1 MKRSAS
7 VISKSAIALGGLMLL
22 LLFFVLIRGQKPQDL
37 GGKPPAEAVAGAE
50 KAAVAPPAS
59 LSGSG
64 GGGKPSE
71 ALEAGQNDGQ
81 HNSRGGAHPV
91 AAKMDDRY
99 AKAPVLAE
107 REEKAEF
114 GGRPVIRRLR
124 LVRDDTFKYPLLRV
138 EDDFIEEGGVRELV
152 NQTAMVADH
161 VMVTVKDAK
170 TNGAALEEQLK
181 ALGATVRRKMPA
193 SGVWLVA
200 YPDPDLDTVTRARE
214 ALGRLEG
221 LIRYTDMDF
230 IAHASV
236 VPNDTSF
243 GNLWGMH
250 NTGQAGGTV
259 DADIDAPEAW
269 DMHTGSATVKVG
281 VIDTG
286 IDHTHPD
293 LAANMWTNP
302 NEIAGNGIDDDGNGF
317 IDDTLGWDFVN
328 NDNNAM
334 DDQYHGTHCAGT
346 IGGAGN
352 NGQGV
357 AGVCWTV
364 SLIPLKF
371 LNSGGSG
378 AISDAAEAVA
388 YGTSIGVHL
397 TSNSWGGGG
406 YNQAFKDALDASHA
420 AGILFVA
427 AAGNSNSNN
436 DLGGFYPSNYDSPC
450 VVAVASTTRTDDK
463 SSFSS
468 YGLTTVDLGA
478 PGSEIYSAQPA
489 GLYQNLS
496 GTSMATPHVS
506 GACALLKAFKPS
518 LTHLEIK
525 DVIMASVDVTPA
537 MTGITV
543 TGGRLNVHKALLMLD
558 DLTVS
563 PSVILAAKG
572 PAGGPFTPTLQ
583 TYTLTNT
590 DATTP
595 LSWTAAPGASWISI
609 SPAEGTLAAG
619 ASTTVSLT
627 FNDAVNAL
635 PAAVHAGSAVFTNT
649 TSGVSFTRGVSLA
662 VGQVDHFTE
671 LFTSNNDTD
680 NQSWLF
686 TPDGSDSFYSVLR
699 STGVTT
705 FPTDPTGGTN
715 LTLFDND
722 LATVTPSGGQTVSL
736 YGTPYSSFFVGSNGN
751 LMFGT
756 SDTISAESLVN
767 HFARPRVSA
776 LFDDLNPASGGGT
789 VSWRQLGDR
798 VVVTYQGI
806 PQAAGTD
813 SNNFQI
819 ELFTDGR
826 IRITCLG
833 IAATDGLIG
842 LSRGLGL
849 PGGFVSSDFN
859 SYPTTP
865 PPPVLRVTVPGSV
878 TEGAGVLAGQ
888 GTVTLPAAAV
898 ADTVV
903 SLSSSN
909 PGEATVPASV
919 TVLSGQTS
927 AIFDVTVI
935 DDAVL
940 DGTRVAVISA
950 SSAGYASAGGAMAVQ
965 DNDGTAVIT
974 LTAPASAAEGVGSV
988 QGTVSLSITPTVAVT
1003 VGLSSSDPTAVLVPG
1018 GVVIPAGQS
1027 SATFAIQ
1034 IVNDTKIDGLQ
1045 SATISASVAGWTG
1058 DTADMDVLDNENT
1071 NLAISLPA
1079 TVTEGGTGT
1088 ATVSISGTLPAPLVV
1103 TPVSDTTARLTV
1115 PATVTI
1121 PAGSTSATF
1130 TLTAPNNT
1138 LTDGS
1143 AIVNVAVGA
1152 SGFTGANA
1160 NTTVL
1165 DNDLHHFVWN
1175 AIGTTQTRGVPFSVT
1190 ITAKDVNEVT
1200 IASYTSPATLSAAG
1214 TGGALTITPT
1224 TTGAFASGVWTGNVT
1239 VNTFDPAAVLTA
1251 TNAGKTGASNA
1262 FNVTIGSLASFAWD
1276 TQASRNRGANVDA
1289 TVTAR
1294 DAGGNTVT
1302 SYSGT
1307 ANLSGYVANA
1317 AHPGIV
1323 ITEVNPDTPDA
1334 VEFTNIGG
1342 STVNIGGWTLHFYDY
1357 DTGGTSSKSMTIPA
1371 GASCAPG
1378 QIFRVTEYG
1387 TAPGTF
1393 PNFNAGVNFNWVA
1406 GSGSL
1411 IAVLVRD
1418 ASGNLVDFMCAAGL
1432 QASAI
1437 TSPVTIPAEQWTGD
1451 AITASSNSLHTYLR
1465 TGGVDS
1471 QTAAD
1476 WTKNTNSIGT
1486 VNSGLVLPF
1495 PASVFPVT
1503 ITPTASGSFAAGVWS
1518 GSMTVL
1524 QTASQ
1529 MRFRAESG
1537 TSSGVSNPF
1546 DVTGTM
1552 NLTLPPSAAEG
1563 DAPVTATLSVSH
1575 PPAGPLVFT
1584 LSSSDP
1590 TAATVPATVT
1600 LPAGQT
1606 SVTFPVAIVDDT
1618 AIDGSQVTTIT
1629 AQLPGWVNATGSLS
1643 VLDNETLSLALFL
1656 PGTIT
1661 EGSTVTG
1668 TVSASGAVAADL
1680 VVTLSSDTV
1689 SRLTVPA
1696 TVTIASGTSS
1706 TTFNAV
1712 AVENSLSDGSASVSV
1727 SASAAGYAGAGSTV
1741 SVRDNDVHHFGF
1753 AAISSP
1759 QTKGVP
1765 FNVSVTAYDLANN
1778 VLTSYSGA
1786 PALTA
1791 AGTGGGVAISPTN
1804 VNGFINGVW
1813 SGQVTAFNT
1822 DTSVVLSVNDGV
1834 GHAGD
1839 SAAFDVVNPTSVLTV
1854 VEPMTPQTLQPGQS
1868 PRAQLVVGP
1877 DGAMYGTTV
1886 SGGASNQGAIFKI
1899 TTAGVVTTLANFY
1912 GYNGMAPNAG
1922 LILASDGNFYGTTT
1936 SGGANNLG
1944 TVFRMTPS
1952 GTLTT
1957 LAHLTTATGT
1967 APRAPL
1973 IQALDGHFYGTTSAN
1988 GTGSGTIF
1996 RMTSSGVITVLV
2008 NFSGTSGSFLGSS
2021 CQAGLIQA
2029 ADGNLYGVTST
2040 GGNGGGFGTIFK
2052 VTTSGTFTS
2061 LKSFTG
2067 TTGATLGSAPLAAL
2081 VQASDGALYGTTNV
2095 GGAGNFGTVFKVTT
2109 AGTFTSLLSF
2119 TGTTGANLG
2128 TNPQSALVQWAT
2140 DGALYGMT
2148 NTGGT
2153 NNVGTLFKVTTAGVL
2168 TTIRSLSS
2176 TADGASPFGAFT
2188 LHSDGS
2194 FYATCNGG
2202 GSSQVRGSVI
2212 KLTPSTGT
2220 PVFSRIY
2227 SFFISPP
2234 MFRNT
2239 ILGSD
2244 DNFYAGQSFGAAGL
2258 GALVKMTP
2266 AGTLSQLTSFT
2277 SNHFAGPYL
2286 LQGSDGNLYGSMPT
2300 ETSFGQ
2306 IFQIDPSGTK
2316 TVLATLTSTT
2326 GLFPGSTIIHGMI
2339 QASDSDLFGVTSS
2352 GGTGGGNGTVFKITT
2367 GGIFTSLVSFTGTTG
2382 AVPGASPQTRLVED
2396 GSGDLWGT
2404 TQNGGTGG
2412 FGTVFKISKSG
2423 TFTNLVQFT
2432 GTTGA
2437 YLGSSPNSNLLLAS
2451 DGNFYGTTTGG
2462 GTGSGTVYRVAPD
2475 GTFTSLVTFTGSG
2488 GAFPGSTPSTSL
2500 VQGSD
2505 GHLYGTT
2512 TGGGTGSGTVYRV
2525 ALPSGTFTS
2534 LVQFTGNAGA
2544 SPGATPHATLREA
2557 PDGYFYGTTSSGG
2570 FFGLG
2575 TVFRVNASGSF
2586 QSLYAFG
2593 TNNDGGSP
2601 NLNGSSSFS
2610 DALRL
2615 LIGADGYLY
2624 GGNGSTIFR
2633 VHQQPAIQAV
2643 SVSGLAATSATL
2655 NGTVLPN
2662 QDAASVYFQYG
2673 LSSSFGS
2680 QTAPQNIAAGSV
2692 PVAVNAGL
2700 TGLQSGAVY
2709 FWRMVT
2715 VTSQGTFYS
2724 AVQSFATPGAPL
2736 AITGSWVNAGQTSIT
2751 LDGTVNPLGS
2761 SADWYFEYGTTT
2773 AYGSQTAT
2781 QNAGGGVTNVAVNS
2795 TITGLLP
2802 GTTYHVRLV
2811 ATNAT
2816 GTTQGDAQVITTLP
2830 VSTTVLQPQAQ
2841 FINTGTAPLAGLY
2854 KAPDGQLYGTTN
2866 SGGTYGSAGTVFR
2879 VTQGGSLTTLA
2890 NLYSTGNGFG
2900 GGSAPQSRLV
2910 QAGDGNF
2917 YGTTN
2922 DGGTT
2927 SNYGTVFRL
2936 TPDGQMTVLVRFNS
2950 TNIPRGADPSCGL
2963 TLGPDGSLYGVTQNG
2978 GSSSSGTVFKVT
2990 TSGVFTTLVNFT
3002 GSSGTAL
3009 GSSPRASLVLA
3020 NDGNFY
3026 GTTAT
3031 GGTGGFGTIFRL
3043 TPAGALTTLVQFTGT
3058 TGTFPG
3064 AIPTASLVQ
3073 GADGHLYGSTTT
3085 GGANNIGTV
3094 FRVTLGAGFTSLV
3107 SFSGTT
3113 GSALGSSPK
3122 GALVQLADGTLYG
3135 TTQTGGANNLGTVF
3149 SITPEG
3155 LLTTLISFTGS
3166 TGTLL
3171 GSSPQGELV
3180 EGSDGALY
3188 GTTSASGLNNNG
3200 TIFKITPQ
3208 GLFTTLVNLSAAPN
3222 LGRLAQ
3228 GGDGRFFGAM
3238 VGGGGALGV
3247 GTLQAGLPGE
3257 APARLA
3263 TLNPVSGTTALNA
3276 RAGLL
3281 AGPDGNFYGTTAAGG
3296 AINLGSVFKLTPAGV
3311 LTTLI
3316 SFTGNSGA
3324 NPGSGPQ
3331 APLILGADGNYLG
3344 TTSTGGTGGLGTVFR
3359 MTPAG
3364 VQTTLINFTGTTGA
3378 NLGSSPQAPLLL
3390 ASDGNYYGTT
3400 TAGGSTG
3407 FGTFFRLTP
3416 AGGLTTLATFSG
3428 TLGTTLGSSP
3438 SGLLV
3443 QGADGAIYGTTNAGG
3458 LSSVGTVFRITTAG
3472 GLTTLASFTGNTGD
3486 QPGSGPVG
3494 GLQAAPDGCFYGVTS
3509 AGGAYGL
3516 GTVFRVAP
3524 DGSVTSLYAFSGR
3537 QDGVSPA
3544 QGLALGADGYLYGGN
3559 GTTFF
3564 RLRQPPVVLA
3574 SPAGLITESTATLNG
3589 SITGE
3594 THSGTVQFE
3603 YGETSAYG
3611 NSTPAVN
3618 FSSGTAAETVF
3629 APLVDLQPYQTYHY
3643 RLVATTAAG
3652 VFASPNR
3659 TFTTSSNATFD
3670 TPDDVPV
3677 VSDGFDASGRP
3688 LSLTL
3693 GFAPTQGAVLTL
3705 VNNTG
3710 FTPVRG
3716 AFGGLPEGGTVSVS
3730 FGGQSYLFQ
3739 ITYAGGDGNDITLE
3753 LVTQS
3758 IIFPPI
3764 PAKRTTDAPF
3774 ALNATASSGL
3784 PVSYEITAGA
3794 ASATLSGNTVTLTGT
3809 PGTVTIRASQ
3819 TGDGSA
3825 YGPAKPVTQTFVAL
3839 STPAYTQISSSKGP
3853 SSVIALRADGTLWAW
3868 GENIDGQL
3876 GLGNTST
3883 QWVPVQV
3890 GTATDWVQVSN
3901 GGYHSV
3907 AVRSNGTLW
3916 AAGDNFYGQ
3925 IGDGTTTDRTSF
3937 VQIGTATDWQMAVAG
3952 LYHSLAIKTD
3962 GTLWAWG
3969 RNGDGQLGQGTTG
3982 TTANSSPLQVG
3993 TLNTWSAVAAGA
4005 YHSLARRQ
4013 DGTFWA
4019 FGDNGSGQIGNGS
4032 TTDATSPV
4040 QITAMANC
4048 TNFTAGYYFSAA
4060 IRADGT
4066 LWAWG
4071 SNAYG
4076 QIGDGTL
4083 LNRTSPV
4090 QVGSAT
4096 NWQQVRAGADHVLAV
4111 RTGGTLWAW
4120 GRNLNGQ
4127 LGQGYN
4133 QTTIAGNVPVQ
4144 VGAADGWQ
4152 IIAPGQSANVAMK
4165 ADGTLWSWGD
4175 NSSGQLGYRG
4185 HLLKPVAVQFGPVAD
4200 AAVGDGHGVIMRPDG
4215 TLWTFGNN
4223 GNGQLGNGLSDS
4235 AQRPVPFQPQPG
4247 TQWLSM
4253 AAGGFHTAAVR
4264 TDGTL
4269 WTWGYNFYGQLGDGT
4284 TDQRNAPVQVGNGTT
4299 WLKVSTGRYHT
4310 IAMRADGT
4318 LWAWGYNFDGQMGNG
4333 VASSANQLLPAQV
4346 GTAADW
4352 ADVVSGAY
4360 HILAR
4365 KQDGTLWAWG
4375 YNFYGQLGDGT
4386 TTSRFTPVQIGT
4398 TTTWAKV
4405 SAGGYHNIATR
4416 TDGTLWVWGRN
4427 SSGQLGDGSFTNRTA
4442 PVQLAPGTYWQE
4454 VNAGL
4459 LHTVAIRADRTLW
4472 SWGYNFYGQLGDGG
4486 TSSRNT
4492 PFQLGT
4498 ADGWGRAFA
4507 SNYSTLVSSSDGSLW
4522 SCGFGPRGGIGLA
4535 WRDAFTPGLVLP
4547 GLAPVQT
4554 VDFPVPGD
4562 TPVGDAVVLGATSSS
4577 GLPVSY
4583 IVDGPAT
4590 LNGSRVTVTGP
4601 GVITLYAWQPGD
4613 DYHQSSQM
4621 VVRYLNAP
4629 APVVT
4634 TLAATAIGTTT
4645 ATLNGIVNPN
4655 GTLTSASFQHGVTN
4669 AYGTTTAVTL
4679 APAYGSTAQ
4688 NVSVTLTGLLPGTTY
4703 HFRLTGTNPGG
4714 DTNGASLTFSTIST
4728 DATLSGLSVSPG
4740 AVYPAFAS
4748 TTFNITAG
4756 VPNAATSFTVTPV
4769 TSHPTAS
4776 VMVNGTPVAS
4786 GAASDPIAFPGAT
4799 ATVNLL
4805 VTAGD
4810 GTTTQ
4815 AYTIA
4820 VSRYAPFG
4828 EWSSGSGMT
4837 GGNTGPTDDYDG
4849 DGISN
4854 LLEYAL
4860 GASPTT
4866 ATNSLLPATTS
4877 ATNPSDGEH
4886 YLTISYRRRMIPGTL
4901 TYQLQRSTTLASWED
4916 IPGVSLE
4923 QIGPPAPTGDGI
4935 TEVVTFRVHPS
4946 MEDST
4951 TPGFI
4956 RLRVTDN

>member
-1 MKRSAS
+1 MKSSAS
-7 VISKSAIALGGLMLL
+7 ALLKFAVTLCGLMLL
-22 LLFFVLIRGQKPQDL
+22 LLIVVLFRAHESRDEKDTPSTASHEKT
-37 GGKPPAEAVAGAE
+37 GKTVAALPAPVASMDGGAE
-50 KAAVAPPAS
+50 PPQES
-59 LSGSG
+59 
-64 GGGKPSE
+64 
-71 ALEAGQNDGQ
+71 
-81 HNSRGGAHPV
+81 V
-91 AAKMDDRY
+91 AAGDNEGAPKNGHPATAKVEDRY
-99 AKAPVLAE
+99 ATAVVLDE

-114 GGRPVIRRLR
+114 AGRPVIRRLR
-124 LVRDDTFKYPLLRV
+124 LVRDDSFKYPLLRV
-138 EDDFIEEGGVRELV
+138 EDDFSEESGARVLV

-181 ALGATVRRKMPA
+181 SLGASVRRKMPA

-200 YPDPDLDTVTRARE
+200 YPDPNLDTVTQARE
-214 ALGRLEG
+214 ALGKMASLV
-221 LIRYTDMDF
+221 RYTDPDY

-236 VPNDTSF
+236 IPNDSSF

-250 NTGQAGGTV
+250 NTGQSAGTA

-269 DMHTGSATVKVG
+269 DMHTGSAAVKVG

-302 NEIAGNGIDDDGNGF
+302 NEVAGNGIDDDGNGYV
-317 IDDTLGWDFVN
+317 DDVRGWDFVN
-328 NDNNAM
+328 NDNIAM
-334 DDQYHGTHCAGT
+334 DDNNHGTHCAGT

-371 LNSGGSG
+371 LNAGGSG
-378 AISDAAEAVA
+378 ATSDAVEAVA
-388 YGTSIGVHL
+388 YGNLIGLHM

-406 YNQAFKDALDASHA
+406 FNQALKDQIDAAHT

-436 DLGGFYPSNYDSPC
+436 DVVQNYPSNYDSPC
-450 VVAVASTTRTDDK
+450 VLAVASTTRTDGK

-468 YGLTTVDLGA
+468 YGLTTVELGA
-478 PGSEIYSAQPA
+478 PGSDIYSTVPGGGYASF
-489 GLYQNLS
+489 S

-506 GACALLKAFKPS
+506 GACALLKASKPS
-518 LTHLEIK
+518 LTHMEIK

-563 PSVILAAKG
+563 PSVIMVAKG
-572 PAGGPFTPTLQ
+572 SVGGPFTPTLQ

-595 LSWTAAPGASWISI
+595 LNWTAAPGAPWISV

-619 ASTTVSLT
+619 ASTTVSLA

-635 PAAVHAGSAVFTNT
+635 PAATHAGSAIFTNT
-649 TSGVSFTRGVSLA
+649 TSGVSITRGVSLA

-699 STGVTT
+699 TAGVTT
-705 FPTDPTGGTN
+705 FPTDPTAGTN
-715 LTLFDND
+715 LTLSDDSFSE
-722 LATVTPSGGQTVSL
+722 VTPGGGRVISL
-736 YGTPYSSFFVGSNGN
+736 YGVDYPSFFVSSNGN
-751 LMFGT
+751 LTFGT
-756 SDTISAESLVN
+756 SDSLLSESLEN
-767 HFARPRVSA
+767 HFLRPRIAA
-776 LFDDLNPASGGGT
+776 LFDDLNPATGGGR
-789 VSWRQLGDR
+789 VSWLPLADR
-798 VVVTYQGI
+798 VAVTYENI
-806 PQAAGTD
+806 PQYSGTD
-813 SNNFQI
+813 SNSFQI

-842 LSRGLGL
+842 LSRGLGV
-849 PGGFVSSDFN
+849 PSGFVSSDFN

-888 GTVTLPAAAV
+888 GTVTLPAAAT

-903 SLSSSN
+903 TLSSSN
-909 PGEATVPASV
+909 LGELTVPASV

-927 AIFDVTVI
+927 ATFDLTVI
-935 DDAVL
+935 DDALL

-950 SSAGYASAGGAMAVQ
+950 NSSGYVSAGGAVAVQ

-974 LTAPASAAEGVGSV
+974 LTAPASVTEGVGTV
-988 QGTVSLSITPTVAVT
+988 QGTVSLSFTPTVAVT
-1003 VGLSSSDPTAVLVPG
+1003 VGISSSDPTAVTVPG
-1018 GVVIPAGQS
+1018 GVVIPAGQNS
-1027 SATFAIQ
+1027 TAFAIEV
-1034 IVNDTKIDGLQ
+1034 VNDTKIDGLQ
-1045 SATISASVAGWTG
+1045 SATITASVAGWTG
-1058 DTADMDVLDNENT
+1058 GTADVAVLDNETT
-1071 NLAISLPA
+1071 NLAITLPA
-1079 TVTEGGTGT
+1079 TVTEGASGT

-1103 TPVSDTTARLTV
+1103 TPVSDTTTRLTV

-1143 AIVNVAVGA
+1143 AIVNVAVSA
-1152 SGFTGANA
+1152 AGFTGTNA

-1175 AIGTTQTRGVPFSVT
+1175 TIAATQTRGVPFSVT

-1214 TGGALTITPT
+1214 TGGALTMTPT
-1224 TTGAFASGVWTGNVT
+1224 TTGAFTSGVWTGNVT
-1239 VNTFDPAAVLTA
+1239 VNTFDPAVVLTA
-1251 TNAGKTGASNA
+1251 TNAGKTGVSNT
-1262 FNVTIGSLASFAWD
+1262 FNVTTGSLASFTWD
-1276 TQASRNRGANVDA
+1276 TQAGRIRGANVNA

-1294 DAGGNTVT
+1294 DLGGNTVT
-1302 SYSGT
+1302 GFNGT
-1307 ANLSGYVANA
+1307 ASLSGYIPNP

-1323 ITEVNPDTPDA
+1323 ITELNPDTPDA
-1334 VEFTNIGG
+1334 VEFTNVSGG
-1342 STVNIGGWTLHFYDY
+1342 SVNIGGWTLHFYDF
-1357 DTGGTSSKSMTIPA
+1357 DTGGTSSKSITIPA
-1371 GASCAPG
+1371 GTSCAPG
-1378 QIFRVTEYG
+1378 QVFRVTEFG

-1393 PNFNAGVNFNWVA
+1393 PNLNAGVNLNWTSAA
-1406 GSGSL
+1406 GSPT
-1411 IAVLVRD
+1411 AVLVRD
-1418 ASGNLVDFMCAAGL
+1418 SSGNLVDFMCAAGL

-1437 TSPVTIPAEQWTGD
+1437 TSPVTIPAEHWSGA
-1451 AITASSNSLHTYLR
+1451 AITAPSNSLHTYLR
-1465 TGGVDS
+1465 TGGVDT

-1476 WTKNTNSIGT
+1476 WARNTNSMGT
-1486 VNSGLVLPF
+1486 LNSGLVLPF
-1495 PASVFPVT
+1495 PATVFPVT
-1503 ITPTASGSFAAGVWS
+1503 ITPLATSSFTAGVWS

-1529 MRFRAESG
+1529 MRFRADSG
-1537 TSSGVSNPF
+1537 TSTGVSNPF
-1546 DVTGTM
+1546 DVTGT
-1552 NLTLPPSAAEG
+1552 LSLGLPPSAAEG
-1563 DAPVTATLSVSH
+1563 DAPVTATLAVSH
-1575 PPAGPLVFT
+1575 APAGPLVFT

-1600 LPAGQT
+1600 LPAGET
-1606 SVTFPVAIVDDT
+1606 SVTFPVTIVDDT
-1618 AIDGSQVTTIT
+1618 AIDGTQATTVT
-1629 AQLPGWVNATGSLS
+1629 AQLPGWTNATASLS

-1656 PGTIT
+1656 PVVIT

-1668 TVSASGAVAADL
+1668 TVSASGAVASDL
-1680 VVTLSSDTV
+1680 VVTLTSDSV

-1706 TTFNAV
+1706 TTFNVV
-1712 AVENSLSDGSASVSV
+1712 AVENALSDGSASVTV
-1727 SASAAGYAGAGSTV
+1727 SAGAAGYAGAGSTV

-1753 AAISSP
+1753 AAVPSP

-1765 FNVSVTAYDLANN
+1765 FSVSVTAYDLANN

-1786 PALTA
+1786 PALVA
-1791 AGTGGGVAISPTN
+1791 AGAGGGVAISPTN
-1804 VNGFINGVW
+1804 VNGFVNGVW
-1813 SGQVTAFNT
+1813 TGQVTAFNT
-1822 DTSVVLSVNDGV
+1822 DTGVVLSVNDGL

-1839 SAAFDVVNPTSVLTV
+1839 SDAFDVMNPTSVLTV
-1854 VEPMTPQTLQPGQS
+1854 VEPMTPQTLQPGQN

-1877 DGAMYGTTV
+1877 DGALYGTTV
-1886 SGGASNQGAIFKI
+1886 SGGASNQGSIFKI

-1922 LILASDGNFYGTTT
+1922 LILASDGHFYGTTT

-1957 LAHLTTATGT
+1957 LAHLTTATGG

-1973 IQALDGHFYGTTSAN
+1973 MQALDGHFYGTTSAN
-1988 GTGSGTIF
+1988 GNGSGTIF

-2040 GGNGGGFGTIFK
+2040 GGNGGGFGTIFR

-2061 LKSFTG
+2061 LRSFTG

-2095 GGAGNFGTVFKVTT
+2095 GGTGNFGTIFKITT
-2109 AGTFTSLLSF
+2109 AGTFTNLLSF

-2148 NTGGT
+2148 VSGGV
-2153 NNVGTLFKVTTAGVL
+2153 NNNGTLFKVTTAGAL
-2168 TTIRSLSS
+2168 TTVRSLSS
-2176 TADGASPFGAFT
+2176 TADGANPYGALT

-2194 FYATCNGG
+2194 FYATCNTG
-2202 GSSQVRGSVI
+2202 GSSQSRGAVI

-2220 PVFSRIY
+2220 NTFSRIY
-2227 SFFISPP
+2227 SFFISPQLY
-2234 MFRNT
+2234 RNM
-2239 ILGSD
+2239 ILAGD
-2244 DNFYAGQSFGAAGL
+2244 DNFYAGQANGAAGL
-2258 GALVKMTP
+2258 GSLVKATQAGVVSQMT
-2266 AGTLSQLTSFT
+2266 AFT
-2277 SNHFAGPYL
+2277 SNNFGGPYVL
-2286 LQGSDGNLYGSMPT
+2286 EGADGDLYGSMPT
-2300 ETSFGQ
+2300 EGGSGQ
-2306 IFQIDPSGTK
+2306 IFRMTKSGTK
-2316 TVLATLTSTT
+2316 TTLADLTGTS
-2326 GLFPGSTIIHGMI
+2326 GAAVGSTVIHGMI
-2339 QASDSDLFGVTSS
+2339 QASDGNLYGVTSG
-2352 GGTGGGNGTVFKITT
+2352 GGTGGGFGTMFQVTPA
-2367 GGIFTSLVSFTGTTG
+2367 GVFTSLVSFTGNSG
-2382 AVPGASPQTRLVED
+2382 ANPGNSPQTRLVED
-2396 GSGDLWGT
+2396 SNGDLWGT
-2404 TQNGGTGG
+2404 TASGGSFGI
-2412 FGTVFKISKSG
+2412 GTVFKVSKSG
-2423 TFTNLVQFT
+2423 AFTSLVQFT
-2432 GTTGA
+2432 GSTGA
-2437 YLGSSPNSNLLLAS
+2437 FPGANPNSNLLLAS
-2451 DGNFYGTTTGG
+2451 DGNFYGTTNGG
-2462 GTGSGTVYRVAPD
+2462 GTGGLGTVFRVTPD
-2475 GTFTSLVTFTGSG
+2475 GTFTSLVSFTGSG
-2488 GAFPGSTPSTSL
+2488 GAFPGTTPSSRL
-2500 VQGSD
+2500 VQGTD

-2525 ALPSGTFTS
+2525 ALPSGAFTS
-2534 LVQFTGNAGA
+2534 LVQFSGNT
-2544 SPGATPHATLREA
+2544 GATPGGSPHATLLQA
-2557 PDGYFYGTTSSGG
+2557 ADGYFYGTTTFGG
-2570 FFGLG
+2570 FYGLG
-2575 TVFRVNASGSF
+2575 TVFRVNASGAF

-2601 NLNGSSSFS
+2601 NINGSSSFS
-2610 DALRL
+2610 DSFRL
-2615 LIGADGYLY
+2615 LTGPDGYLY
-2624 GGNGSTIFR
+2624 GANASTIFR

-2643 SVSGLAATSATL
+2643 SVSGVDPTSATL
-2655 NGTVLPN
+2655 NGIVLPN
-2662 QDAASVYFQYG
+2662 QDAAGVYFQYG

-2680 QTAPQNIAAGSV
+2680 QTVPQNIAAGTE
-2692 PVAVNAGL
+2692 PVAVNAAL

-2709 FWRMVT
+2709 YWRMVT
-2715 VTSQGTFYS
+2715 VTSQGAFYS

-2736 AITGSWVNAGQTSIT
+2736 AITGSWVTAGQTSIT

-2761 SADWYFEYGTTT
+2761 STDWYFEYGTTT
-2773 AYGSQTAT
+2773 AYGSQTVT
-2781 QNAGGGVTNVAVNS
+2781 QNAGAGIANVLVNS

-2802 GTTYHVRLV
+2802 GTTYQVRLV

-2816 GTTQGDAQVITTLP
+2816 GTSFGDAQAITTLP
-2830 VSTTVLQPQAQ
+2830 VSTAVLQPQAQ

-2854 KAPDGQLYGTTN
+2854 KAPDGQIYGTTN

-2879 VTQGGSLTTLA
+2879 VSQGGSLTTVA

-2927 SNYGTVFRL
+2927 SNFGTVFRL
-2936 TPDGQMTVLVRFNS
+2936 TPDGQVTVLVRFNS
-2950 TNIPRGADPSCGL
+2950 TGTPRGADPSCGL
-2963 TLGPDGSLYGVTQNG
+2963 TLGPDGSLYGVTQGG
-2978 GSSSSGTVFKVT
+2978 GSSSLGTVFKVT
-2990 TSGVFTTLVNFT
+2990 TSGVLSTLVNFT
-3002 GSSGTAL
+3002 GTTGTAL

-3020 NDGNFY
+3020 SDGNFY

-3031 GGTGGFGTIFRL
+3031 GGSGGFGTIFRL

-3058 TGTFPG
+3058 AGTFPG
-3064 AIPTASLVQ
+3064 ATPTASLIQ
-3073 GADGHLYGSTTT
+3073 GADGHLYGTTAT
-3085 GGANNIGTV
+3085 GGANNFGTV
-3094 FRVTLGAGFTSLV
+3094 FQVTLGAGFTSLV

-3122 GALVQLADGTLYG
+3122 GALAQLADGTLYG
-3135 TTQTGGANNLGTVF
+3135 TTQTGGLNNLGTVF
-3149 SITPEG
+3149 SITPAG
-3155 LLTTLISFTGS
+3155 LLTTLISFSGT

-3180 EGSDGALY
+3180 EGTDGALY
-3188 GTTSASGLNNNG
+3188 GTTNGGGLNNNG

-3208 GLFTTLVNLSAAPN
+3208 GLLTTLVHLSAAPN

-3228 GGDGRFFGAM
+3228 GGDGRFFGATL
-3238 VGGGGALGV
+3238 GGGGAVGA

-3257 APARLA
+3257 APVRLA
-3263 TLNPVSGTTALNA
+3263 TLSPVSGTTALNA
-3276 RAGLL
+3276 RAGLF

-3344 TTSTGGTGGLGTVFR
+3344 TTSGGGTGGFGSVFR

-3364 VQTTLINFTGTTGA
+3364 VQTTLISFTGTTGA

-3390 ASDGNYYGTT
+3390 ASDGNYYGAT

-3407 FGTFFRLTP
+3407 FGTVFRLTP
-3416 AGGLTTLATFSG
+3416 AGALTTLATFSG

-3443 QGADGAIYGTTNAGG
+3443 QGADGAIYGTTNGGG
-3458 LSSVGTVFRITTAG
+3458 LSSAGTVFRITTG
-3472 GLTTLASFTGNTGD
+3472 GVLTTLASFTGNAGD

-3494 GLQAAPDGCFYGVTS
+3494 GLQAAPDGCFYGLTS

-3524 DGSVTSLYAFSGR
+3524 DGSVTSLHAFSGR

-3559 GTTFF
+3559 GTAFF

-3574 SPAGLITESTATLNG
+3574 SPASLITESTATLNG

-3603 YGETSAYG
+3603 YGETPAYG

-3618 FSSGTAAETVF
+3618 FSPGTAAETVF

-3693 GFAPTQGAVLTL
+3693 GFAPTQGTLLTL

-3716 AFGGLPEGGTVSVS
+3716 AFSGLPEGGTVSVS

-3758 IIFPPI
+3758 ITFPAI
-3764 PAKRTTDAPF
+3764 PAKRTTDGPF
-3774 ALNATASSGL
+3774 ALAATASSGL

-3819 TGDGSA
+3819 AGDGGA
-3825 YGPAKPVTQTFVAL
+3825 YGSAKPVTQTFVVL
-3839 STPAYTQISSSKGP
+3839 STPAYTHISSSKGA
-3853 SSVIALRADGTLWAW
+3853 SSVIARRADGTLWAW
-3868 GENIDGQL
+3868 GQNSDGQL
-3876 GLGNTST
+3876 GLGNIST

-3890 GTATDWVQVSN
+3890 GTATDWAQVSN

-3907 AVRSNGTLW
+3907 AVRGNGTLW

-3937 VQIGTATDWQMAVAG
+3937 VQVGTATNWLVAVAG
-3952 LYHSLAIKTD
+3952 LYHTLAIKTD

-3969 RNGDGQLGQGTTG
+3969 YNSDGQLGQGTTG
-3982 TTANSSPLQVG
+3982 TTANSTPLQVG

-4019 FGDNGSGQIGNGS
+4019 FGDNLYGQIGNGS

-4040 QITAMANC
+4040 QIATMTNC
-4048 TNFTAGYYFSAA
+4048 TSFTAGYYFSAA
-4060 IRADGT
+4060 VRADGT
-4066 LWAWG
+4066 LWTWG
-4071 SNAYG
+4071 RNLFG

-4083 LNRTSPV
+4083 LNRTSPI
-4090 QVGSAT
+4090 QVGTAT

-4127 LGQGYN
+4127 LGQGY
-4133 QTTIAGNVPVQ
+4133 TRTDAAGNVPVQ
-4144 VGAADGWQ
+4144 VGVSDGWQ
-4152 IIAPGQSANVAMK
+4152 IIAPGHAANVAMK
-4165 ADGTLWSWGD
+4165 ADGTLWSWGE
-4175 NSSGQLGYRG
+4175 NGSGQLGYRG
-4185 HLLKPVAVQFGPVAD
+4185 HLLKPVAAQFGPVAD
-4200 AAVGDGHGVIMRPDG
+4200 AAAGDGHGAILRQDG

-4235 AQRPVPFQPQPG
+4235 AQRPVPSQPQPG
-4247 TQWLSM
+4247 TQWLSI
-4253 AAGGFHTAAVR
+4253 ATGGLHTAAVR
-4264 TDGTL
+4264 GDGTL
-4269 WTWGYNFYGQLGDGT
+4269 WTWGANGDGQLGDGT
-4284 TDQRNAPVQVGNGTT
+4284 TTQRTTPGQVGSDSN
-4299 WLKVSTGRYHT
+4299 WLKVTAGRSFT
-4310 IAMRADGT
+4310 VALRAGGT
-4318 LWAWGYNFDGQMGNG
+4318 LWAWGYNSDGQMGNG
-4333 VASSANQLLPAQV
+4333 VASSTDQLLPMQI
-4346 GTAADW
+4346 GTASDW
-4352 ADVVSGAY
+4352 ADVVSGGY
-4360 HILAR
+4360 HVLAR

-4386 TTSRFTPVQIGT
+4386 TTNRSTPVQIGT
-4398 TTTWAKV
+4398 NTSWARV
-4405 SAGGYHNIATR
+4405 SAGWHHTVATQA
-4416 TDGTLWVWGRN
+4416 DGSLWGWGNN
-4427 SSGQLGDGSFTNRTA
+4427 SFGQLGDGSYTSRST
-4442 PVQLAPGTYWQE
+4442 PVQIAAASSWKD
-4454 VNAGL
+4454 VAAGSY
-4459 LHTVAIRADRTLW
+4459 HTVAIRADRTLW

-4486 TSSRNT
+4486 TSTRNT
-4492 PFQLGT
+4492 PAQLGT

-4507 SNYSTLVSSSDGSLW
+4507 SNYSTLVSTQDGSLW
-4522 SCGFGPRGGIGLA
+4522 SCGFGTRGGIGLA
-4535 WRDAFTPGLVLP
+4535 WRDAFTPALVLP

-4554 VDFPVPGD
+4554 VDFPAPGD
-4562 TPVGDAVVLGATSSS
+4562 TPVGNSVVLEAASSS
-4577 GLPVSY
+4577 GLPVNY

-4590 LNGSRVTVTGP
+4590 LDGSRVTVTGP

-4621 VVRYLNAP
+4621 MVRYLNAP
-4629 APVVT
+4629 APAVT
-4634 TLAATAIGTTT
+4634 TLAATAVGTTT

-4679 APAYGSTAQ
+4679 SPANGSTAQ

-4748 TTFNITAG
+4748 TTFNVTAG

-4769 TSHPTAS
+4769 TSHSTAS

-4786 GAASDPIAFPGAT
+4786 GAASDPIAFSGAT

-4828 EWSSGSGMT
+4828 EWSSGSGMA
-4837 GGNTGPTDDYDG
+4837 GGNTGPSDDYDG
-4849 DGISN
+4849 DGIAN

-4866 ATNSLLPATTS
+4866 ATNSLLPATTN

-4886 YLTISYRRRMIPGTL
+4886 YLTISYRRRIVPGTL
-4901 TYQLQRSTTLASWED
+4901 TYRLQRSITLAGWED
-4916 IPGVSLE
+4916 IPANNLE
-4923 QIGPPAPTGDGI
+4923 QLGSPVPTGDGI
-4935 TEVVTFRVHPS
+4935 TELVTFRVHPS
-4946 MEDST
+4946 IEDSSE
-4951 TPGFI
+4951 PGFI